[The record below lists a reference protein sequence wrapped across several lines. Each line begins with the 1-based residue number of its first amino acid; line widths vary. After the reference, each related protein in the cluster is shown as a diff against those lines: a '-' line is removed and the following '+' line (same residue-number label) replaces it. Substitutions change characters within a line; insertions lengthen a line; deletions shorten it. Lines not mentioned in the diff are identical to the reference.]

1 MRLKLVRFLI
11 IVCVIFIYVFCL
23 DVSYSYQKLGNSN
36 NDKNASNIS
45 ESNLPSVGNKLI
57 PEEKSE
63 EVFARVKIPKIN
75 INRKLYPI
83 DSRQNTVEK
92 NIQILKESNMPDE
105 TNGNFILA
113 AHSGFSSI
121 AYFHNLDKL
130 NIGDEVTVN
139 YLNNDYK
146 YIISDKYDVLKTGK
160 VSIKRDKSRST
171 ITMITCKGE
180 DKQLVVIGYLI

>member
-1 MRLKLVRFLI
+1 M
-11 IVCVIFIYVFCL
+11 
-23 DVSYSYQKLGNSN
+23 
-36 NDKNASNIS
+36 
-45 ESNLPSVGNKLI
+45 
-57 PEEKSE
+57 
-63 EVFARVKIPKIN
+63 
-75 INRKLYPI
+75 
-83 DSRQNTVEK
+83 EK